1 MSCLIR
7 GGNSLFGTF
16 RGLLVGTLLTAAILT
31 SSCKIERRKTD
42 AELGLN
48 EQQSRGRAVYDAE
61 CIRCHEP
68 YTRWG
73 THGPSLT
80 GIYKRQ
86 YLPSGMP
93 ANDARVSDVIL
104 MGKAKMPSF
113 RGKLSQQQVEDLLSY
128 LKTL

>member
-1 MSCLIR
+1 MQYFCR
-7 GGNSLFGTF
+7 GGNGTF
-16 RGLLVGTLLTAAILT
+16 AALRLAIVGALLAVLALT
-31 SSCKIERRKTD
+31 SGCKIERRKTD

-48 EQQSRGRAVYDAE
+48 EQQSRGRAVYDNE

-80 GIYKRQ
+80 GIYKKQ
-86 YLPSGMP
+86 FLPSGMP

-113 RGKLSQQQVEDLLSY
+113 RGKLTPQQLEDLLSY

>member
-1 MSCLIR
+1 MHFFIR
-7 GGNSLFGTF
+7 AGNGTF
-16 RGLLVGTLLTAAILT
+16 AALRLAIVSALLASVTFASG
-31 SSCKIERRKTD
+31 CKIERRKSD

-73 THGPSLT
+73 THGPSLI
-80 GIYKRQ
+80 GVYKKQ
-86 YLPSGMP
+86 FLPSGMP

-113 RGKLSQQQVEDLLSY
+113 RGKLTPQQLEDLLSY

>member
-1 MSCLIR
+1 MSYLIR
-7 GGNSLFGTF
+7 GEYGTF
-16 RGLLVGTLLTAAILT
+16 GVVRVLLTGTLFVVVVFAAA
-31 SSCKIERRKTD
+31 CNIERRKTD

-48 EQQSRGRAVYDAE
+48 EQQSRGRAVYDSE

-80 GIYKRQ
+80 GIYKKQ

-93 ANDARVSDVIL
+93 ANDARVSDVVL

-113 RGKLSQQQVEDLLSY
+113 RGKLNQQQLQDLLAY

>member
-1 MSCLIR
+1 MNNFSR
-7 GGNSLFGTF
+7 AGNS
-16 RGLLVGTLLTAAILT
+16 TLAALRLPLIGAFIAIVVLA
-31 SSCKIERRKTD
+31 SACKIERRKTD

-80 GIYKRQ
+80 GIYKKQ
-86 YLPSGMP
+86 FLPSGMP

-113 RGKLSQQQVEDLLSY
+113 RGKLTPQQVDDLLSY

>member
-1 MSCLIR
+1 MSYFFR
-7 GGNSLFGTF
+7 RENGTLGAF
-16 RGLLVGTLLTAAILT
+16 RLLLVGMLIFVVALAPA
-31 SSCKIERRKTD
+31 CKIERRKSD

-68 YTRWG
+68 YSRWG

-80 GIYKRQ
+80 GMYKKQ

-113 RGKLSQQQVEDLLSY
+113 RGKLTEQQLEDLLSY

>member
-1 MSCLIR
+1 MHYFSR
-7 GGNSLFGTF
+7 AGNGTF
-16 RGLLVGTLLTAAILT
+16 AALRLAIIGALITVVVLVSA
-31 SSCKIERRKTD
+31 CKIERRKSD

-48 EQQSRGRAVYDAE
+48 EQQSRGRTVYDTE

-80 GIYKRQ
+80 AIYKKQ
-86 YLPSGMP
+86 FLPSGMP

-113 RGKLSQQQVEDLLSY
+113 RGKLTPQQIVDLLSY

>member
-1 MSCLIR
+1 MPYFICPENSTTGAARFLRIGMVLAALVLACSCR
-7 GGNSLFGTF
+7 
-16 RGLLVGTLLTAAILT
+16 
-31 SSCKIERRKTD
+31 IERRKSD

-68 YTRWG
+68 YSRWG

-80 GIYKRQ
+80 GIYKKQ
-86 YLPSGMP
+86 FLPSGMP
-93 ANDARVSDVIL
+93 ANDARVSDVVL

-113 RGKLSQQQVEDLLSY
+113 RGKLSQQQLEDLLAY

>member
-1 MSCLIR
+1 MSYFIR
-7 GGNSLFGTF
+7 RGNCSFGAVQVLRIALT
-16 RGLLVGTLLTAAILT
+16 LVALMLAC
-31 SSCKIERRKTD
+31 SCRIERRKSD

-68 YTRWG
+68 YSRWG

-80 GIYKRQ
+80 GIYKKQ
-86 YLPSGMP
+86 FLPSGMP
-93 ANDARVSDVIL
+93 ANDARVSDVVL

-113 RGKLSQQQVEDLLSY
+113 RGKLSQQQLEDLLAY

>member
-1 MSCLIR
+1 MPYFFR
-7 GGNSLFGTF
+7 PGNGTF
-16 RGLLVGTLLTAAILT
+16 GVLRFLLVGMVLTTIALGFA
-31 SSCKIERRKTD
+31 CKIERRKTD

-48 EQQSRGRAVYDAE
+48 EQQSHGRVVYDAD

-68 YTRWG
+68 YSRWG

-80 GIYKRQ
+80 GMYKKQ
-86 YLPSGMP
+86 FLPSGMP

-104 MGKAKMPSF
+104 MGKTKMPSF
-113 RGKLSQQQVEDLLSY
+113 RGKLTAQQLEDLLAY